1 MLYVGK
7 CHLCGFL
14 LMAEDVLAFKQKIA
28 SHFDKSHRIDFGA
41 FVADV
46 PLRDFEEV
54 LIFRVR
60 DSLEVARIKE
70 AVKNP
75 KFWHSYRN
83 HARLAKAIV

>member
-1 MLYVGK
+1 MS
-7 CHLCGFL
+7 
-14 LMAEDVLAFKQKIA
+14 EDVLDFKQKLA

-41 FVADV
+41 FVAEV

-54 LIFRVR
+54 HIERVR

-70 AVKNP
+70 SVKSP

-83 HARLAKAIV
+83 HVKLAKALFSGIAKAGR

>member
-14 LMAEDVLAFKQKIA
+14 LMAEDVLAFKQK
-28 SHFDKSHRIDFGA
+28 
-41 FVADV
+41 
-46 PLRDFEEV
+46 LRDFEEV